1 MIKTNIQ
8 PLSGQYEYEAESIE
22 LSSYGYMAFSE
33 KESDG
38 LEHMLKRVETLEL
51 VVCAPKV
58 RREEMTFLIS
68 RLLFQSLAI
77 AHNHMSEC
85 RNSLL
90 RCIRVIAAEASTGPR
105 PYLQSRIAP
114 HARSSQAVR
123 EYSTESRRD
132 ARPRNGGTRGDE
144 TDGVVAGHQDGGRTT
159 LVNRAPQK
167 TYDPKSTWIKNN
179 EHRQVRPPTEDS
191 QEPGKMP
198 NMNLALEKKIR
209 KELQY
214 LPDPLKLADH
224 VRVVLKKGDVEKAL
238 GLTRIASKD
247 MECIVSWNHI
257 IGHLLSEKQVNAAL
271 KIYNEV
277 PFVSYSNYGH
287 ELTIA

>member
-1 MIKTNIQ
+1 MGVW
-8 PLSGQYEYEAESIE
+8 LG
-22 LSSYGYMAFSE
+22 
-33 KESDG
+33 SDG
-38 LEHMLKRVETLEL
+38 LGHMQEEAETLER

-58 RREEMTFLIS
+58 GREEMASSTFRCVLQDS
-68 RLLFQSLAI
+68 AI
-77 AHNHMSEC
+77 IHSSMSEC

-90 RCIRVIAAEASTGPR
+90 RCIRAIAAEASTGPR

-123 EYSTESRRD
+123 QYTTESRRD
-132 ARPRNGGTRGDE
+132 GRSRNDSTRSEELEDTPPGG
-144 TDGVVAGHQDGGRTT
+144 QNSGRAT
-159 LVNRAPQK
+159 LPDQLPQK

-179 EHRQVRPPTEDS
+179 QHRKVRTPSEDNQDS

-198 NMNLALEKKIR
+198 NMNLALEKKVR

-224 VRVVLKKGDVEKAL
+224 VRGVLKKGDVEKAL

-247 MECIVSWNHI
+247 MECVVSWNHI
-257 IGHLLSEKQVNAAL
+257 IGHLLAEKQVNAAL

-277 PFVSYSNYGH
+277 IDVLHSNH
-287 ELTIA
+287 DPELTIA